1 MSFESFVNSIRCQ
14 TYEFIQNKCREFESF
29 VNSKRCQT
37 VVSGIELFAEFES
50 FVNLKGW
57 DSLTFVLLSD
67 IFFQKHFEIGQVRI
81 YPQPAYVLQICFFV
95 CNNFKLM

>member
-1 MSFESFVNSIRCQ
+1 MPKYNGRFD
-14 TYEFIQNKCREFESF
+14 Y
-29 VNSKRCQT
+29 
-37 VVSGIELFAEFES
+37 LFAFKVVPNTEVHFPTEREFES

-81 YPQPAYVLQICFFV
+81 YPQPAYVLQICFFA
-95 CNNFKLM
+95 F

>member
-1 MSFESFVNSIRCQ
+1 MAGL
-14 TYEFIQNKCREFESF
+14 FESF
-29 VNSKRCQT
+29 VNSKRCQ
-37 VVSGIELFAEFES
+37 IELPASEKPMAFES

-81 YPQPAYVLQICFFV
+81 YPQPADVLQICFFA
-95 CNNFKLM
+95 F